1 MEAMEP
7 WTGSAAWNG
16 ITEEN
21 TRRAVPPRV
30 AWLDRAG
37 DSRARSLSTFFA

>member
-1 MEAMEP
+1 MEP
-7 WTGSAAWNG
+7 WTARQRGTG

-21 TRRAVPPRV
+21 TWRAVPPRV

-37 DSRARSLSTFFA
+37 GSRARSLSTFFA